1 MSTPSTI
8 LSVINTTSLRVS
20 SPPDV
25 TSAGVPESPLTGK
38 ITGGTAA
45 PRLLLPACYKTG
57 CRCRAGAGQVL
68 GTQVACAGQTG
79 CSCQA
84 GAGQV
89 PGRCWTGAGQVLGIQ
104 VAGAGQVL
112 GRYWAGAGQ
121 VLGRCWTGAAGAGQT
136 GLRSGTQA
144 QRSRVLAL

>member
-1 MSTPSTI
+1 M
-8 LSVINTTSLRVS
+8 
-20 SPPDV
+20 
-25 TSAGVPESPLTGK
+25 
-38 ITGGTAA
+38 
-45 PRLLLPACYKTG
+45 
-57 CRCRAGAGQVL
+57 
-68 GTQVACAGQTG
+68 
-79 CSCQA
+79 
-84 GAGQV
+84 

-104 VAGAGQVL
+104 VAGAGQVP